1 MSTTSV
7 PPTDDSTL
15 VERHILITAHENGI
29 YQLTLNRP
37 KVYNALCDALI
48 EELGNHILRLQAQDA
63 RVFVLTGGS
72 KVFAAGGD
80 IAEMQPKTTAQVT
93 AEQYVSRVWRILEER
108 ELPMIAAVN
117 GLALGGGCEL
127 AMLCDII
134 IAGKSASFS
143 LPETSLGII
152 PGAGGTQRLI
162 RAVGKSRAMDMIL
175 SGSNMGAIEAQR
187 SGLIARVVDDNNV
200 LAEALHVASRIAK
213 RSKPVIAAARRA
225 ILAAENGLARG
236 MLTEQREFYATFDLA
251 DQKEGMKAF
260 LEKRQAKWVDK

>member
-1 MSTTSV
+1 MNPANDATSG
-7 PPTDDSTL
+7 DNAI
-15 VERHILITAHENGI
+15 VERHIIVTAHENGV

-37 KVYNALCDALI
+37 KVYNALSDELI
-48 EELGNHILRLQAQDA
+48 RELGSHILHLQDKDA
-63 RVFVLTGGS
+63 RVLVLTGGS

-80 IAEMQPKTTAQVT
+80 IAEMQPKTTAEVT
-93 AEQYVSRVWRILEER
+93 AEQYVSKVWSVLENR
-108 ELPMIAAVN
+108 TLPMIAAVN

-134 IAGKSASFS
+134 IAGKGASFS

-175 SGSNMGAIEAQR
+175 AGSNMGALEAQR
-187 SGLIARVVDDNNV
+187 SGLIARVVDDHNV
-200 LAEALHVASRIAK
+200 LAEALHVAERIAR

-225 ILAAENGLARG
+225 ILAAETGLHRG
-236 MLTEQREFYATFDLA
+236 LLTEQREFYATFDLL
-251 DQKEGMKAF
+251 DQKEGMAAF
-260 LEKRQAKWVDK
+260 LEKRQAQWHDK

>member
-1 MSTTSV
+1 MSE
-7 PPTDDSTL
+7 PLENPATDHAI
-15 VERHILITAHENGI
+15 VERLILVTAHDNGV

-37 KVYNALCDALI
+37 KVYNALSDELVR
-48 EELGNHILRLQAQDA
+48 ELGEHIRHLQDNGA
-63 RVFVLTGGS
+63 RVLVLTGGN

-93 AEQYVSRVWRILEER
+93 AEQYVSKVWNVLEQR
-108 ELPMIAAVN
+108 TLPMIAAVN

-175 SGSNMGAIEAQR
+175 SGSNMGALEAQR
-187 SGLIARVVDDNNV
+187 SGLVARVVDDNNV
-200 LAEALHVASRIAK
+200 LAEALHVAGRIAK

-225 ILAAENGLARG
+225 ILAAEAGLARG

-251 DQKEGMKAF
+251 DQKEGMAAF
-260 LEKRQAKWVDK
+260 LEKRQAQWQDK

>member
-1 MSTTSV
+1 M
-7 PPTDDSTL
+7 DI
-15 VERHILITAHENGI
+15 VERHILVTPHEHGV

-37 KVYNALCDALI
+37 KVYNALSDELVR
-48 EELGNHILRLQAQDA
+48 ELGDHIHHLESQDA
-63 RVFVLTGGS
+63 RVFVLTGGN

-80 IAEMQPKTTAQVT
+80 IAEMQHKTTEEVT
-93 AEQYVSRVWRILEER
+93 REQYVSKVWSALENR
-108 ELPMIAAVN
+108 TLPMIAAVN

-127 AMLCDII
+127 AMLCDIV

-175 SGSNMGAIEAQR
+175 SGSNMGALEAQR
-187 SGLIARVVDDNNV
+187 SGLIARVVDDHNV
-200 LAEALHVASRIAK
+200 LAEALHVATRIAK

-225 ILAAENGLARG
+225 ILAAEHGLARG
-236 MLTEQREFYATFDLA
+236 MLSEQREFYATFDLA
-251 DQKEGMKAF
+251 DQKEGMSAF
-260 LEKRQAKWVDK
+260 LEKRPAKWQDC

>member
-1 MSTTSV
+1 MNTV
-7 PPTDDSTL
+7 I
-15 VERHILITAHENGI
+15 ERQVLITAHDNGV

-37 KVYNALCDALI
+37 NVYNALSVELVR
-48 EELGNHILRLQAQDA
+48 ELGGHVRHLEGQGA

-80 IAEMQPKTTAQVT
+80 MTEMQAKSTADAV
-93 AEQYVSRVWRILEER
+93 AEQYWCKDWNVLENR
-108 ELPMIAAVN
+108 SVPMVAAVN

-134 IAGKSASFS
+134 VAGRNASFS

-175 SGSNMGAIEAQR
+175 AGSNMGAQEAQR
-187 SGLIARVVDDNNV
+187 CGLVARVVEDNKV
-200 LAEALHVASRIAK
+200 LAEALHVAARIAK
-213 RSKPVIAAARRA
+213 RFKPVIAAARRA
-225 ILAAENGLARG
+225 ILAAEAGLARG
-236 MLTEQREFYATFDLA
+236 MLAEQREFYATFDFA
-251 DQKEGMKAF
+251 DQKEGIRAF
-260 LEKRQAKWVDK
+260 LEKRPAKWRDG

>member
-1 MSTTSV
+1 MSI
-7 PPTDDSTL
+7 
-15 VERHILITAHENGI
+15 VERQILVAQHEHGV

-37 KVYNALCDALI
+37 KVYNALSDELVR
-48 EELGNHILRLQAQDA
+48 ELGEHIRHLENQDA
-63 RVFVLTGGS
+63 RVFVLTGGH

-80 IAEMQPKTTAQVT
+80 IAEMQHKTTTEVT
-93 AEQYVSRVWRILEER
+93 AEQYVSKVWSVLENR
-108 ELPMIAAVN
+108 NLPMIAAVN

-127 AMLCDII
+127 AMLCDIV

-175 SGSNMGAIEAQR
+175 SGSNMGALEAQR
-187 SGLIARVVDDNNV
+187 SGLVARVVDDHNV
-200 LAEALHVASRIAK
+200 LAEALHIASRIAK

-225 ILAAENGLARG
+225 ILAAEHGLARG

-251 DQKEGMKAF
+251 DQKEGMTAF
-260 LEKRQAKWVDK
+260 LEKRQASWKDC